1 MLNIFKTSDKSNYST
16 LIILPYQ
23 ITKFIASAM
32 SGYTIPRLN
41 KQNDKSLERDIV
53 LEYSKAKVR
62 LQCRRELEAKRNKWS
77 NSRKQQAL
85 HLAKIEE
92 QKEKFKRNREKILHN
107 AKLKAQDDLALN
119 KKIIENQVS
128 VIS

>member
-1 MLNIFKTSDKSNYST
+1 
-16 LIILPYQ
+16 
-23 ITKFIASAM
+23 M

-62 LQCRRELEAKRNKWS
+62 LQCRRELETKRNEWS

-92 QKEKFKRNREKILHN
+92 QKEKFKKTREKILHN

>member
-62 LQCRRELEAKRNKWS
+62 LQCRRELETKRNEWS

-92 QKEKFKRNREKILHN
+92 QKEKFKKNREKILHN